1 MLSFVPIGAVRESWR
16 LSPHLRTAFPIG
28 PLIVAYVLPTG
39 LEKPHAVSL
48 SEKDRQRHDADVAGL
63 SATVQQLLGLPA
75 TVAFQCESKKFLDTG
90 RSNSSSVRFTWSQSL
105 WPRKIS
111 RWSRHQ

>member
-48 SEKDRQRHDADVAGL
+48 SEKDRQRHDADVGRPVCHCA
-63 SATVQQLLGLPA
+63 A
-75 TVAFQCESKKFLDTG
+75 VARTACYC
-90 RSNSSSVRFTWSQSL
+90 RISV
-105 WPRKIS
+105 
-111 RWSRHQ
+111 